1 MYNNLSTAEEITLII
16 LSVLFIGLVTC
27 LIIWRVKKYYVDES
41 VSGAVLWTSKK
52 SPEIVIKN
60 TAVCIVCAGL
70 YCLRVLTGHTEGY
83 QIITS
88 GVLAVQ
94 IICMA
99 ILAMQPYKVCKKG
112 IITEQG
118 FIEWE
123 MIRKIM
129 EAPKDDRVRLKLKR
143 QMDNEI
149 SIYCQKEDVERMGKY
164 IWERIGEE

>member
-1 MYNNLSTAEEITLII
+1 MFDDLSTVEEITLII
-16 LSVLFIGLVTC
+16 LSVLFIALAAC
-27 LIIWRVKKYYVDES
+27 LIIWRAKKYYVDES
-41 VSGAVLWTSKK
+41 VSGEVLWTSKK
-52 SPEIVIKN
+52 SPEMVIKN
-60 TAVCIVCAGL
+60 MAVFIVCAGL
-70 YCLRVLTGHTEGY
+70 YCSRVLTGHAKGY
-83 QIITS
+83 QLITL
-88 GVLAVQ
+88 GVLVLQ
-94 IICMA
+94 ITCMA

-129 EAPKDDRVRLKLKR
+129 EAPKNGEVRLKLKR

-164 IWERIGEE
+164 IWERIDEE